1 MNLGTKAI
9 ELGDKMNL
17 KRRDFLC
24 LADFTAEELS
34 YLLDLA
40 AELKAMQ
47 KEGVPYRPLEG
58 KTLGMIFE
66 KSSTRTRVSFEV
78 GIYQLGG
85 QGMFFSNRDLQIG
98 RGEPISDTA
107 QVISRYLDGIMIRT
121 FEHEKVEEL
130 AKYASIPVINGLTDK
145 FHPCQ
150 IMADF
155 QTIRE
160 QKGSLK
166 GLKLAYIGD
175 GNNMSHSL
183 MLGCAKL
190 GMDIS
195 IASPKGYM
203 PAEDVVALAKTF
215 AEQTGVKV
223 VITDSPVEAAT
234 NADVIY
240 TDVWA
245 SMGQE
250 DEQAERVKVFA
261 PYQVNTALTN
271 YANNDYIF
279 MHCLPAHR
287 GEEVSADVIDGPHSV
302 IFDEAENRLHA
313 QKAVMAAIM
322 G

>member
-1 MNLGTKAI
+1 MNLGENLV
-9 ELGDKMNL
+9 ELSKKINL
-17 KRRDFLC
+17 SGRDFLC
-24 LADFTAEELS
+24 LADFSREELQ

-40 AELKAMQ
+40 AELKTMQ
-47 KEGVPYRPLEG
+47 KEGIPYQPLLG
-58 KTLGMIFE
+58 KTMGMIFE

-107 QVISRYLDGIMIRT
+107 LVISRYLDGIMIRT

-130 AKYASIPVINGLTDK
+130 ALHAPIPVINGLTDK

-150 IMADF
+150 VMADF
-155 QTIRE
+155 QTIIE
-160 QKGSLK
+160 QKGKLE
-166 GLKLAYIGD
+166 GLKLAYVGD

-183 MLGCAKL
+183 LLGCAKM
-190 GMDIS
+190 GMDIA
-195 IASPKGYM
+195 IAAPEGYM
-203 PAEDVVALAKTF
+203 PAADVVALAEKIAKTS
-215 AEQTGVKV
+215 GSKIL
-223 VITDSPVEAAT
+223 ITDHPIEAV
-234 NADVIY
+234 NGADVVY

-250 DEQAERVKVFA
+250 AEQEQRVKIFA
-261 PYQVNTALTN
+261 PYQVDEKLVKHADQ
-271 YANNDYIF
+271 DYIF

-287 GEEVSADVIDGPHSV
+287 GEEVAAEVIDGAHSV

-313 QKAVMAAIM
+313 QKAIMAAVM

>member
-1 MNLGTKAI
+1 MNLGENLV
-9 ELGDKMNL
+9 ELSKKISLNG
-17 KRRDFLC
+17 RDFLC
-24 LADFTAEELS
+24 LADFSKEELQ

-40 AELKAMQ
+40 AELKTMK
-47 KEGVPYRPLEG
+47 KEGIPYQPLLG
-58 KTLGMIFE
+58 KTMGMIFE

-130 AKYASIPVINGLTDK
+130 ALHAPIPVINGLTDK

-150 IMADF
+150 VMADF
-155 QTIRE
+155 QTIIE
-160 QKGSLK
+160 QKGKLE
-166 GLKLAYIGD
+166 GLKLAYVGD

-183 MLGCAKL
+183 LLGCAKM
-190 GMDIS
+190 GMNIS
-195 IASPKGYM
+195 IAAPEGYM
-203 PAEDVVALAKTF
+203 PAADVVEMAEKF
-215 AEQTGVKV
+215 AEISGSNIL
-223 VITDSPVEAAT
+223 ITDSPVEAV
-234 NADVIY
+234 NGADVIY

-250 DEQAERVKVFA
+250 AEQEQRVKIFA
-261 PYQVNTALTN
+261 PYQIDEKLVKHADQ
-271 YANNDYIF
+271 DYIF

-287 GEEVSADVIDGPHSV
+287 GEEVSSDVIDGGHSV

-313 QKAVMAAIM
+313 QKAVMAAVM